1 MVATMKDVSGKRT
14 AVVTLALTAWSAAT
28 SGAAPL
34 RVSDAFLAPIVE
46 VEAPARYT
54 GVLRELPVAE
64 GARVEQGA
72 ILASLDARAAELAVV
87 DAEAQRDQAQYRLE
101 NELRIEY
108 AAKALEVA
116 RAELR
121 RSEESIEKFAKSIS
135 QSQLD
140 VERLTVEKLQLE
152 LRQAERERELARFD
166 LRLKEI
172 ALDAARLQRDL
183 HDVRAPFAGVV
194 TLVRAR
200 AGEWVQPGT
209 VVCRVVA
216 VDRLRAEAF
225 VDAAEVDPAWLD
237 APVEFVLDADRPA
250 RCDGTLKFVSPEVDP
265 VTGQVRIWAEID
277 NAGGALRP
285 GQRGTLEVRRIP

>member
-1 MVATMKDVSGKRT
+1 M
-14 AVVTLALTAWSAAT
+14 
-28 SGAAPL
+28 
-34 RVSDAFLAPIVE
+34 
-46 VEAPARYT
+46 
-54 GVLRELPVAE
+54 
-64 GARVEQGA
+64 
-72 ILASLDARAAELAVV
+72 
-87 DAEAQRDQAQYRLE
+87 
-101 NELRIEY
+101 RIEY

-172 ALDAARLQRDL
+172 ALEAARLQRDL

-200 AGEWVQPGT
+200 AGEWVQPGDRIVSEG
-209 VVCRVVA
+209 VV
-216 VDRLRAEAF
+216 
-225 VDAAEVDPAWLD
+225 
-237 APVEFVLDADRPA
+237 
-250 RCDGTLKFVSPEVDP
+250 K
-265 VTGQVRIWAEID
+265 
-277 NAGGALRP
+277 LRP
-285 GQRGTLEVRRIP
+285 GMTLTLLDAGGGSDGGSVPGTAD